1 MRISVF
7 RNVVKAALVV
17 AFTSTVSIEA
27 RAQTI
32 SVGGKIGAPV
42 NDSFISQSSFNS
54 PYTLFTKRY
63 TVGPSVELMSPLHLG
78 FEADA
83 LYKRSGYT
91 RDFVLFSGQTKVN
104 SWEFPL
110 MFKARVPGESIGAFG
125 NAGISLRRVDGT
137 TVYSNGTQSL
147 NQPLE
152 LSEPW
157 THGFVAGGGVSLR
170 FGSLRFDPEL
180 RYTRWGTENFRVPGA
195 FVSNPNQIEYLL
207 GISFG
212 R

>member
-1 MRISVF
+1 
-7 RNVVKAALVV
+7 
-17 AFTSTVSIEA
+17 
-27 RAQTI
+27 
-32 SVGGKIGAPV
+32 V
-42 NDSFISQSSFNS
+42 NDSFIPAQSSFSIS

-63 TVGPSVELMSPLHLG
+63 TVGPSLELMFPLHLG

-91 RDFVLFSGQTKVN
+91 RDFFAFTGQTKVN

-110 MFKARVPGESIGAFG
+110 LFKARVPGESVGAFADG
-125 NAGISLRRVDGT
+125 GFSLRRVDGT
-137 TVYSNGTQSL
+137 TTYSNGNQSL

-152 LSEPW
+152 LSQAW
-157 THGFVAGGGVSLR
+157 THGFVAGGGVSLK
-170 FGSLRFDPEL
+170 FGSMHFDPEL
-180 RYTRWGTENFRVPGA
+180 RYTRSGSESFRVPGA

-212 R
+212 H